1 MIRERK
7 EKERLAREVS
17 RLNGDLT
24 NMAERVH
31 DAEQKQAFAEKEVE
45 AMKAHESALNEKV
58 RSLEVAMLNVYQV

>member
-1 MIRERK
+1 M
-7 EKERLAREVS
+7 S